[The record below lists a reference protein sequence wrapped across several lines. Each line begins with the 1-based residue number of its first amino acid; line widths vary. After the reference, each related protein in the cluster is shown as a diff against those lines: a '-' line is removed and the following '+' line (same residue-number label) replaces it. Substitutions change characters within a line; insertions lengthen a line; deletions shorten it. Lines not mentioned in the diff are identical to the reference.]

1 MPAVCDGFY
10 HRSMMKANGFL
21 VLFIAVSAFAADPW
35 PSVDATLGQS
45 GKAVA
50 GDVHRYGWPRRDLK
64 VRIGSVVIEPALA
77 LGSWAA
83 FTSDMVMGD
92 LVLRPSEVEAAAR
105 SLQNDGFEISAIHNH
120 LLGESPMVAYVH
132 YAGHGDPVT
141 LARSLHA
148 ALSTTATPMSAA
160 PAATPAKED
169 DAAYAAVSEV
179 LQRKGNMAGRVLQF
193 GIPRAETITDG
204 GMAIPPTMGV
214 ATAVNFQRVGTDVA
228 TTGDFV
234 LIADEVNPVMRELE
248 SHGIRVTALHSHML
262 RESPRL
268 FFMHFW
274 GVGSPRGVAEGI
286 RAALTHVNVAK

>member
-1 MPAVCDGFY
+1 ML
-10 HRSMMKANGFL
+10 KANVFL
-21 VLFIAVSAFAADPW
+21 FLFAAVSAFAADPW
-35 PSVDATLGQS
+35 QAVDAILGQT

-64 VRIGSVVIEPALA
+64 VQIAGVEIQPTLA

-83 FTSDMVMGD
+83 FTTDMVMGD
-92 LVLRPSEVEAAAR
+92 LVLRPSEVGSVVR
-105 SLQNDGFEISAIHNH
+105 TLQKDGFEISAIHNH
-120 LLGESPMVAYVH
+120 LLGESPMIAYVH
-132 YAGHGDPVT
+132 YAGHGDPAA
-141 LARSLHA
+141 LARSLHN
-148 ALSTTATPMSAA
+148 ALATTATPMSAA
-160 PAATPAKED
+160 PAATPTKED
-169 DAAYAAVSEV
+169 EAAFAAVSGV
-179 LQRKGNMAGRVLQF
+179 LQRKGAMAGRVLQF

-204 GMAIPPTMGV
+204 GMTIPPTMGV
-214 ATAVNFQRVGTDVA
+214 ATAVNFQRVGKDVA

-274 GVGSPRGVAEGI
+274 GVGAPQAIAEGI
-286 RAALTHVNVAK
+286 RAALAKVDVAK

>member
-1 MPAVCDGFY
+1 ML
-10 HRSMMKANGFL
+10 KAN
-21 VLFIAVSAFAADPW
+21 LFILLFTAVSAFAADPW
-35 PSVDATLGQS
+35 QGVDAILGQT

-64 VRIGSVVIEPALA
+64 VRIGNVDVQPALA

-83 FTSDMVMGD
+83 FTTDMVMGD
-92 LVLRPSEVEAAAR
+92 LVLRPAEVESVVRAM
-105 SLQNDGFEISAIHNH
+105 QKDGFEISAIHNH
-120 LLGESPMVAYVH
+120 LLGESPMIAYLH
-132 YAGHGDPVT
+132 YAGHGDPAA
-141 LARSLHA
+141 LARSLHD
-148 ALSTTATPMSAA
+148 ALSTTATPMTAA
-160 PAATPAKED
+160 PAAVATKED
-169 DAAYAAVSEV
+169 DAAFAAVSDA
-179 LQRKGNMAGRVLQF
+179 LQRKGTMAGRVLQF

-204 GMAIPPTMGV
+204 GMTIPPTMGV
-214 ATAVNFQRVGTDVA
+214 ATAVNFQRVGSDVA

-274 GVGSPRGVAEGI
+274 GVGAPRTIAEGI
-286 RAALTHVNVAK
+286 RAALAKVNVAK